1 MKESEMAVP
10 LTRRRFTVDEYS
22 RMADAGI
29 FSEDDRV
36 ELIDGAV
43 VDMIPIGALHAGVI
57 IRLNHLLSR
66 LVGDR
71 AMISPQNPL
80 RLSDF
85 SEPLPDVMLLRPR
98 QDFYTSAHPGPGDV
112 LLLVEVADSSVDY
125 DRSVKVPLYTR
136 HRVPEVWVIDLQRH
150 LVEIYSDPA
159 PDGYREIRVARRG
172 DRLTPFALPD
182 VALSV
187 DDILL

>member
-1 MKESEMAVP
+1 MAVS
-10 LTRRRFTVDEYS
+10 LIRRRFTVGEYS

-43 VDMIPIGALHAGVI
+43 VDMVPIGAPHAGVI

-66 LVGDR
+66 VVGDR
-71 AMISPQNPL
+71 AMISPQNPV
-80 RLSDF
+80 RLSDS

-98 QDFYTSAHPGPGDV
+98 PDFYTSAHPRPGDV
-112 LLLVEVADSSVDY
+112 LLLVEVSDSSVDY
-125 DRSVKVPLYTR
+125 DRSVKVPLYAR
-136 HRVPEVWVIDLQRH
+136 HGVPEVWLVDLRQG
-150 LVEIYSDPA
+150 LVEICRNPA
-159 PDGYREIRVARRG
+159 PEGYREVRVARRG
-172 DRLTPFALPD
+172 DRFTLSTLSD

-187 DDILL
+187 DDIPP

>member
-1 MKESEMAVP
+1 
-10 LTRRRFTVDEYS
+10 
-22 RMADAGI
+22 MADAGI

-43 VDMIPIGALHAGVI
+43 VDMVPIGSPHAGVVT
-57 IRLNHLLSR
+57 RLNYLLSR
-66 LVGDR
+66 LVGER
-71 AMISPQNPL
+71 VIVSPQNPI
-80 RLSDF
+80 RLSDY

-98 QDFYTSAHPGPGDV
+98 PDFYTSAHPGPGDV

-125 DRSVKVPLYTR
+125 DRSVKVPLYAR
-136 HRVPEVWVIDLQRH
+136 HGVPEVWLVDLQRQ
-150 LVEIYSDPA
+150 LVEIYRDPA
-159 PDGYREIRVARRG
+159 PAGHREIRVVHRG
-172 DRLTPFALPD
+172 DRLTPLALPD

>member
-1 MKESEMAVP
+1 MAVP
-10 LTRRRFTVDEYS
+10 VTRRRFTVDEYS

-29 FSEDDRV
+29 LSEDDRV
-36 ELIDGAV
+36 ELIDGAIV
-43 VDMIPIGALHAGVI
+43 NMVPIGALHAGVI

-71 AMISPQNPL
+71 AMISPQNPV

-85 SEPLPDVMLLRPR
+85 SEPLPDVMLLCPR

-112 LLLVEVADSSVDY
+112 LLLMEVADSSVDY
-125 DRSVKVPLYTR
+125 DRSVKVPLYAR
-136 HRVPEVWVIDLQRH
+136 HSVPEVWVIDLQRG
-150 LVEIYSDPA
+150 LVEVYRDPA
-159 PDGYREIRVARRG
+159 PGGYREIRVARRG
-172 DRLTPFALPD
+172 DRLSPLALPD

-187 DDILL
+187 DDILS

>member
-1 MKESEMAVP
+1 MAIP
-10 LTRRRFTVDEYS
+10 LTRRRFTVDEYY
-22 RMADAGI
+22 RMAEVGI

-43 VDMIPIGALHAGVI
+43 VDMVPIGAPHAGVI

-71 AMISPQNPL
+71 AMISPQNPV
-80 RLSDF
+80 RLSDY

-98 QDFYTSAHPGPGDV
+98 PDFYTSAHPGPGDV
-112 LLLVEVADSSVDY
+112 LLLVEVADSSAEY
-125 DRSVKVPLYTR
+125 DRSVKVPLYAR
-136 HRVPEVWVIDLQRH
+136 HGVPEVWLVDLQRQ
-150 LVEIYSDPA
+150 LVEIYRDPA
-159 PDGYREIRVARRG
+159 PAGHREIRVVRRG
-172 DRLTPFALPD
+172 DRLTTLAMPD
-182 VALSV
+182 VPLLV

>member
-1 MKESEMAVP
+1 MKENEMAVP
-10 LTRRRFTVDEYS
+10 LTRRRFTVGEYS

-43 VDMIPIGALHAGVI
+43 VDMVPIGAPHAGVI

-71 AMISPQNPL
+71 AMISPQNPV
-80 RLSDF
+80 RLSDY

-98 QDFYTSAHPGPGDV
+98 PDFYTSAHPGAGDV
-112 LLLVEVADSSVDY
+112 LLLVEIADTSVDY
-125 DRSVKVPLYTR
+125 DRSIKVPLYAR
-136 HRVPEVWVIDLQRH
+136 HGVLEVWVVDLQQQ
-150 LVEIYSDPA
+150 LVEIYRDPA
-159 PDGYREIRVARRG
+159 PAGYREIRVAPRG
-172 DRLTPFALPD
+172 DRLTPLAMPD
-182 VALSV
+182 VALLV